1 MVDNIRLVGLRGPLQ
16 LGTTRFSKAIRLNLI
31 RTGFWVARGTRSL
44 SPNPI
49 RRVGF
54 IGLGRMGF
62 PMAHNLLKAGFDLTV
77 YNRTATKAQPL
88 VDLGAS
94 PAASPREAALNAD
107 VVITSL
113 MDDQS
118 VLDMVTGEEGLLVG
132 LRAGGIHIGTTTCS
146 PRLAAQLAELHRA
159 QGNEYLAAP
168 VIGRGDAAKARNLTT
183 FVAGAPDAVR
193 KCRVIFDAYSLI
205 VLNVGPDPAAANML
219 KLIANYSALSVID
232 LVGQLFALGEKA
244 GVDAAT
250 TTLVLKTTFDNPN
263 FHYYIDKIR
272 SRDFDHVGFDLRGGL
287 KDAQLMMQ
295 VSEDTQVALSNAEN
309 ASKKYLAAIAN
320 GLEDKDWSAI
330 YEITR
335 LNAGL
340 T

>member
-1 MVDNIRLVGLRGPLQ
+1 MSDNIRLVGLRGPVQ
-16 LGTTRFSKAIRLNLI
+16 LGAARSGKLIRQNLI
-31 RTGFWVARGTRSL
+31 RTVFWVARGLRSIS
-44 SPNPI
+44 SPSI

-54 IGLGRMGF
+54 IGLGRMGL
-62 PMAHNLLKAGFDLTV
+62 PMAYNLLKAGFDLTV
-77 YNRTATKAQPL
+77 YNRTAVKAQPL

-94 PAASPREAALNAD
+94 QAGSPREVAQNAD

-118 VLDMVTGEEGLLVG
+118 VLDIVTGAEGLLAG
-132 LRAGGIHIGTTTCS
+132 LREGGIHIGASTSS
-146 PRLAAQLAELHRA
+146 PRLGAHLAELHRA
-159 QGNEYLAAP
+159 QGKVYIAAP
-168 VIGRGDAAKARNLTT
+168 VVGRGDAAKARNLTT
-183 FVAGAPDAVR
+183 FVAGDPDAIR
-193 KCRVIFDAYSLI
+193 KCRAIFDAYSLI
-205 VLNVGPDPAAANML
+205 VLNAGPEPASANML
-219 KLIANYSALSVID
+219 KLIANYSAMSVID
-232 LVGQLFALGEKA
+232 IVGQLFALGEKA
-244 GVDAAT
+244 GVDART
-250 TTLVLKTTFDNPN
+250 ITLVLKTTFDNPH

-295 VSEDTQVALSNAEN
+295 VSEDTHVALTNAEN
-309 ASKKYLAAIAN
+309 ASKKFVAGLAN

-340 T
+340 K

>member
-1 MVDNIRLVGLRGPLQ
+1 MSDNIRLVSLRGPVQ
-16 LGTTRFSKAIRLNLI
+16 LGTTRLEKAIRLNSI
-31 RTGFWVARGTRSL
+31 RTVFGVTRWIRSL
-44 SPNPI
+44 SPNPL

-77 YNRTATKAQPL
+77 YNRTAAKAQPL

-94 PAASPREAALNAD
+94 QAVSPKEAARNAD

-113 MDDQS
+113 MNDQS
-118 VLDMVTGEEGLLVG
+118 VLDIVTGEEGLLAG
-132 LRAGGIHIGTTTCS
+132 LRAEGIHIGTSTSS
-146 PRLAAQLAELHRA
+146 PRLGAHLAELHRA
-159 QGNEYLAAP
+159 QGSVYLAAP
-168 VIGRGDAAKARNLTT
+168 VLGRGDAAEARNLTT
-183 FVAGAPDAVR
+183 FVAGDPDAIR

-205 VLNVGPDPAAANML
+205 VLNAGPDPAAANML
-219 KLIANYSALSVID
+219 KLIANYSAMSVID
-232 LVGQLFALGEKA
+232 LVGQLFALGEKT
-244 GVDAAT
+244 GIDAKT
-250 TTLVLKTTFDNPN
+250 ITLVLKTTFDNPH

-309 ASKKYLAAIAN
+309 ASKKYLAALAM

-340 T
+340 N